1 MIRVSKYSGDG
12 RGPGEE
18 LSKQGTACV
27 GARRTGA
34 SRAWGGQGNRLWRR
48 AHGCWK
54 PSQDQRGFIRSD
66 LHFKR

>member
-1 MIRVSKYSGDG
+1 MGLEKNFPNREQPVWAPEEQVPAE
-12 RGPGEE
+12 PGEGRATDCGGE
-18 LSKQGTACV
+18 PM
-27 GARRTGA
+27 GAG
-34 SRAWGGQGNRLWRR
+34 SHR